1 MGFDA
6 LPGNQRLKENL
17 AAALKQ
23 NRISHGY
30 LICGPEGSGK
40 QTLANLLAAAAV
52 CRGADRPCCA
62 CSDCRKV
69 LSGLHP
75 DVITVDDPEKKT
87 VSVDLVRQARA
98 DMYVRPNEAERKVYI
113 FPRAQDM
120 RTEAQN
126 ALLKVLEEPPA
137 YGMFLLLAD
146 MPEKLLPTIRSR
158 CVELKLQEQ
167 PDEPLTEGRQASEH
181 TARFCRAYAAADQ
194 MEMLSVLT
202 SMEKWKREE
211 LVDALN
217 QWQGVFVGA
226 LSCKAGIPSEDPLS
240 RQISTRRSGAQLH
253 SAVDALK
260 KAASYA
266 QSNVSVAAI
275 CSWLSWE
282 LK

>member
-1 MGFDA
+1 MGLDA
-6 LPGNQRLKENL
+6 LPGNARLKENL
-17 AAALKQ
+17 AAAFKQ

-40 QTLANLLAAAAV
+40 HTLANLMAAAAV
-52 CRGADRPCCA
+52 CRSADRPCCT

-69 LSGLHP
+69 LAGLHP

-137 YGMFLLLAD
+137 YGMFLLLSDA
-146 MPEKLLPTIRSR
+146 PEKLLPTIRSR
-158 CVELKLQEQ
+158 CVELKLQEL
-167 PDEPLTEGRQASEH
+167 PDDALTEQASEH

-194 MEMLSVLT
+194 MELLATLT

-211 LVDALN
+211 VADALN
-217 QWQGVFVGA
+217 QWLAILVGA
-226 LSCKAGIPSEDPLS
+226 LRCKAGIPSEDPLA

-253 SAVDALK
+253 SGVDALK
-260 KAASYA
+260 KAVMYA

-275 CSWLSWE
+275 CAWLCWE

>member
-1 MGFDA
+1 MGLEA
-6 LPGNQRLKENL
+6 LPGNARLKENL

-30 LICGPEGSGK
+30 LICGPEGSGRH
-40 QTLANLLAAAAV
+40 TLANLLAAAAV
-52 CRGADRPCCA
+52 CRGEDRPCCT

-69 LSGLHP
+69 LAGLHP

-98 DMYVRPNEAERKVYI
+98 DMYVLPNEAERKVYI

-158 CVELKLQEQ
+158 CVELRLEALQEEQ
-167 PDEPLTEGRQASEH
+167 GEQSGEL
-181 TARFCRAYAAADQ
+181 TARFARAYAVADQ
-194 MEMLSVLT
+194 MELLAILT

-211 LVDALN
+211 VADTLN
-217 QWQGVFVGA
+217 QWLCVLVGA
-226 LSCKAGIPSEDPLS
+226 LRCKAGMPAEDPLS

-253 SAVDALK
+253 SGVDALK
-260 KAASYA
+260 KAITYA

-275 CSWLSWE
+275 CAWLSWE

>member
-1 MGFDA
+1 MGLDA
-6 LPGNQRLKENL
+6 LPGNARLKENL
-17 AAALKQ
+17 AAAFKQ

-40 QTLANLLAAAAV
+40 HALANLMAAAAV
-52 CRGADRPCCA
+52 CRSAGRPCCT

-69 LSGLHP
+69 LAGLHP

-137 YGMFLLLAD
+137 YGMFLLLSDA
-146 MPEKLLPTIRSR
+146 PEKLLPTIRSR
-158 CVELKLQEQ
+158 CVELKLQEL
-167 PDEPLTEGRQASEH
+167 PDDALTEQASEH
-181 TARFCRAYAAADQ
+181 TARFARVYAAADQ
-194 MEMLSVLT
+194 MELLATLT

-211 LVDALN
+211 VADALN
-217 QWQGVFVGA
+217 QWLAILVGA
-226 LSCKAGIPSEDPLS
+226 LRCKAGIPSEDPLS

-253 SAVDALK
+253 TGVDVLK
-260 KAASYA
+260 KALTYA

-275 CSWLSWE
+275 CAWLSWE

>member
-1 MGFDA
+1 MGLDA
-6 LPGNQRLKENL
+6 LPGNARLKENL
-17 AAALKQ
+17 AAAFKQ

-30 LICGPEGSGK
+30 LICSPEGSGK

-52 CRGADRPCCA
+52 CRGDGRPCCV
-62 CSDCRKV
+62 CSDCRKA

-137 YGMFLLLAD
+137 YGMFLLLSD

-158 CVELKLQEQ
+158 CVELKLQEK
-167 PDEPLTEGRQASEH
+167 PDAVAPEQQVSEH
-181 TARFCRAYAAADQ
+181 TVRFARAYAGADQ
-194 MEMLSVLT
+194 MELLAIFT
-202 SMEKWKREE
+202 AMEKWKREE
-211 LVDALN
+211 LGDTLN
-217 QWQGVFVGA
+217 QWLALLVGA
-226 LSCKAGIPSEDPLS
+226 LTCKAGIETEDPLS

-253 SAVDALK
+253 SGVDALK
-260 KAASYA
+260 KAVMYA

-275 CSWLSWE
+275 CAWLSWE

>member
-1 MGFDA
+1 MGLDA
-6 LPGNQRLKENL
+6 LPGNARLKENL
-17 AAALKQ
+17 AAAFKQ

-40 QTLANLLAAAAV
+40 HTLANLMAAAAV
-52 CRGADRPCCA
+52 CRSADRPCCT

-69 LSGLHP
+69 LAGLHP

-137 YGMFLLLAD
+137 YGMFLLLSDA
-146 MPEKLLPTIRSR
+146 PEKLLPTIRSR
-158 CVELKLQEQ
+158 CVELKLQEL
-167 PDEPLTEGRQASEH
+167 PDDALTEQASEH

-194 MEMLSVLT
+194 MELLATLT

-211 LVDALN
+211 VADALN
-217 QWQGVFVGA
+217 QWLAILVGA
-226 LSCKAGIPSEDPLS
+226 LRCKAGIPSEDPLA
-240 RQISTRRSGAQLH
+240 RQISTRRSGALLH
-253 SAVDALK
+253 SGVDALK
-260 KAASYA
+260 KAVMYA

-275 CSWLSWE
+275 CAWLCWE